1 MAYPRFIGKVENG
14 YGYLTDEEFHHA
26 KVKRIKK
33 GYKIEINDLH
43 GNVYLSEVEEIGKKQ
58 IKVKIIEKT
67 QVEENLLKITLF
79 QCMPNHLS
87 KIDDLI
93 EPISELGVYQL
104 VPVISKNSAVK
115 EKDILKKKKKWEKI
129 ALNSIK
135 QCERLY
141 PLKISEP
148 IKFNEINLNSD
159 FGFIFYEREKEK
171 TLKDF
176 INKKANSVSIIIG
189 AEGGI
194 TEDELKLAIEK
205 GFNSI
210 SLGKNIL
217 RMETAVVS
225 AVCQVSFI
233 FS

>member
-1 MAYPRFIGKVENG
+1 MAYPRFIGKIEND
-14 YGYLTDEEFHHA
+14 YAILENDEFHHA
-26 KVKRIKK
+26 KVKRIKE
-33 GYKIEINDLH
+33 GYKIEINDLQ
-43 GNVYLSEVEEIGKKQ
+43 GNVYLTEVEEIGKKQ
-58 IKVKIIEKT
+58 LKAKILKKIPA
-67 QVEENLLKITLF
+67 QQNPLKIRLF

-93 EPISELGVYQL
+93 EPISELGVYEL

-115 EKDILKKKKKWEKI
+115 EKDIIKKMKKWEKI

-141 PLKISEP
+141 PLKILEP
-148 IKFNEINLNSD
+148 IKFNEIQLNSNI
-159 FGFIFYEREKEK
+159 GFIFYEREKENS
-171 TLKDF
+171 LKNYL
-176 INKKANSVSIIIG
+176 NKEVNSVSVIIG

-194 TEDELKLAIEK
+194 TEEELRFAKEQ
-205 GFNSI
+205 GFESV

-217 RMETAVVS
+217 RMETAVIS
-225 AVCQVSFI
+225 GICQVNFV